1 MGNNVKATCLNSKIG
16 QQNMKIRLA
25 IADNNLIRRDGI
37 KAILQQNGFE
47 VNYAQSCTE
56 TLNDLDVEVDI
67 LIWGV
72 DPNIPIDKSFVH
84 ALKSNVPNLKIAIL
98 DQDKGIQPAIR
109 AINSGANAYITENV
123 QKDELLF
130 AIKYI
135 SQGKNYID
143 PSLTMKLFSKLS
155 DFEDYIS
162 SLNTNLTLSQ
172 KEDDILDLMLSGYA
186 NKEIA
191 FRLFTTKKNI
201 EDLRQNLIHKT
212 GAKDNLSL
220 ILYKLHKK
228 FIQS

>member
-1 MGNNVKATCLNSKIG
+1 
-16 QQNMKIRLA
+16 MKIRLA
-25 IADNNLIRRDGI
+25 IADNSLIRRDGI
-37 KAILQQNGFE
+37 KAILQQHGFE
-47 VNYAQSCTE
+47 VNYSFNCTE
-56 TLNDLDVEVDI
+56 TLNGHLTGVDI
-67 LIWGV
+67 LIWGA
-72 DPNIPIDKSFVH
+72 DPEIPIDKRFVQT
-84 ALKSNVPNLKIAIL
+84 LKDSAPNLKIAIL
-98 DQDKGIQPAIR
+98 DEDNGIQPAIK
-109 AINSGANAYITENV
+109 AINSGVSAYITENV

-135 SQGKNYID
+135 SQGKKYID
-143 PSLTMKLFSKLS
+143 PSLTMKLFNKLS

-172 KEDDILDLMLSGYA
+172 KEDDVLDLMLSGYA